1 MATKKK
7 AAAKRKT
14 TPKKKTAAKRAPK
27 KKAAAKRKPA
37 PAKRTK
43 KAAKKSP
50 AKRRSGTGSGETPA
64 GNGPGSLVM
73 TPPESG
79 VKIRMYRQGH
89 GDCFLLAF
97 RQDDDEPFY
106 LLIDCGMKKGSTL
119 VHSITDVAQNI
130 HDATG
135 GHLNLVAITHEHE
148 DHVSGFLSEKE
159 IFGELTVD
167 KLWLAWTE
175 DPEHDLA
182 NQLREKYKDTLL
194 GLVAASERLQGARD
208 ASDTSVRD
216 VVDSLLEF
224 ELSDDERGLAARDPD
239 QFKQKIAGRTNK
251 EGILVVKER
260 ADARQGT
267 EYLRPHSEPRTLP
280 NVSGVRFF
288 VCGPPEKEARLRDMD
303 PKGEEEFHFAATEER
318 SFLAAVASAAGVG
331 DEEEAYQPFEPRH
344 RIPAGT
350 AGASEH
356 SQFFDQYY
364 GLAAS
369 YPEDDDRSWR
379 RIDADWL
386 RSSEAF
392 ALRMNNFI
400 NNTSLVLAIELPR
413 TKKVLL
419 FVGDAQRGNWVSWAE
434 KGWTAANGLSGDE
447 EVTVAD
453 LLRRTVFYKVGHH
466 GSHNATMNKGGLR
479 EMAQGEFADQF
490 VAMIPAN
497 EKWALAVKPKPW
509 VHPLP
514 AIYKALLE
522 KAKGRVFVMDR
533 DLQEPGPQVLSAAKW
548 KKFLGQSV
556 RNDLYYEFTVED

>member
-1 MATKKK
+1 MAMKK

-14 TPKKKTAAKRAPK
+14 TPAKSKAKQAPKKMAAKRKAVPA
-27 KKAAAKRKPA
+27 KKAAAKRP
-37 PAKRTK
+37 
-43 KAAKKSP
+43 
-50 AKRRSGTGSGETPA
+50 SGRGPRKTATGSEPA
-64 GNGPGSLVM
+64 SLVM
-73 TPPESG
+73 KPPASG

-97 RQDDDEPFY
+97 RQDNDEPFY
-106 LLIDCGMKKGSTL
+106 MLIDCGMKKGSTL
-119 VHSITDVAQNI
+119 VRSITEVAQNI

-148 DHVSGFLSEKE
+148 DHVSGFRSERA
-159 IFGELTVD
+159 IFDALTID

-175 DPEHDLA
+175 DPDHDLA
-182 NQLREKYKDTLL
+182 NQLRNKYKDTLL
-194 GLVAASERLQGARD
+194 GLVMASERLQGARD
-208 ASDTSVRD
+208 SADTSVRD

-224 ELSDDERGLAARDPD
+224 ELSEEERGLAARDPD
-239 QFKQKIAGRTNK
+239 QLKEKIAGRTNK
-251 EGILVVKER
+251 EGILVVKDR
-260 ADARQGT
+260 ADAREGT
-267 EYLRPHSEPRTLP
+267 EYLLPHSEPRTLP
-280 NVSGVRFF
+280 NVPGIRFF
-288 VCGPPEKEARLRDMD
+288 VCGPPEHEAKLRDMD
-303 PKGEEEFHFAATEER
+303 PKGEEEFHFAAAEER
-318 SFLAAVASAAGVG
+318 SFLAAVAAAAGAD
-331 DEEEAYQPFEPRH
+331 DEHEAYQPFEPRH
-344 RIPAGT
+344 RIPAS
-350 AGASEH
+350 AARASEH
-356 SQFFDQYY
+356 APFFETYY
-364 GLAAS
+364 GLEKN
-369 YPEDDDRSWR
+369 YPADDDRPWR

-386 RSSEAF
+386 RSSESF

-419 FVGDAQRGNWVSWAE
+419 FVGDAQRGNWMSWAE
-434 KGWTAANGLSGDE
+434 KGWTSANGLTGNE

-533 DLQEPGPQVLSAAKW
+533 DLQPPGPQVLSGAKW
-548 KKFLGQSV
+548 QQFLDQSV
-556 RNDLYYEFTVED
+556 REDLYYEFTVED

>member
-7 AAAKRKT
+7 AAAKRRT
-14 TPKKKTAAKRAPK
+14 TPAKTAAKRVPK
-27 KKAAAKRKPA
+27 KATAKKAAPRP
-37 PAKRTK
+37 RL
-43 KAAKKSP
+43 AATGGAVSP
-50 AKRRSGTGSGETPA
+50 
-64 GNGPGSLVM
+64 LVM
-73 TPPESG
+73 EPPASG

-97 RQDDDEPFY
+97 RQDDGEPFY
-106 LLIDCGMKKGSTL
+106 MLIDCGMKKGSKL
-119 VHSITDVAQNI
+119 VREIREVAENI
-130 HDATG
+130 RDATG

-148 DHVSGFLSEKE
+148 DHVSGFRSEKAVFE
-159 IFGELTVD
+159 TLTID

-194 GLVAASERLQGARD
+194 GLVTASERLQGARD
-208 ASDTSVRD
+208 EGDSRVRQ
-216 VVDSLLEF
+216 VIEALLEF
-224 ELSDDERGLAARDPD
+224 ELSDEDRALAAREPD
-239 QFKQKIAGRTNK
+239 KVKEKIAGITNK
-251 EGILVVKER
+251 EGILVVKRR
-260 ADARQGT
+260 ADQRQGT

-280 NVSGVRFF
+280 NVSGIRFF
-288 VCGPPEKEARLRDMD
+288 VCGPPEHEAKLRDMD
-303 PKGEEEFHFAATEER
+303 PQGEEEFHFAAAEER
-318 SFLAAVASAAGVG
+318 SFLAAVAAAAGTH
-331 DEEEAYQPFEPRH
+331 DEQEAYQPFEPWN
-344 RIPAGT
+344 RIPANSVRT
-350 AGASEH
+350 SRYA
-356 SQFFDQYY
+356 QFFEKYY
-364 GLAAS
+364 GLEEK
-369 YPEDDDRSWR
+369 YRKDDDRPWR

-386 RSSEAF
+386 RSAEHF

-434 KGWTAANGLSGDE
+434 KKWTSANGLTGGE
-447 EVTVAD
+447 EVTVGD
-453 LLRRTVFYKVGHH
+453 LLARTVFYKVGHH
-466 GSHNATMNKGGLR
+466 GSHNATLNKGGLH

-497 EKWALAVKPKPW
+497 EKWALAVKPDPW

-522 KAKGRVFVMDR
+522 KAHGRVFVMDR
-533 DLQEPGPQVLSAAKW
+533 DVQMPSPQVLSSAKW
-548 KKFLGQSV
+548 QQFLDRSV